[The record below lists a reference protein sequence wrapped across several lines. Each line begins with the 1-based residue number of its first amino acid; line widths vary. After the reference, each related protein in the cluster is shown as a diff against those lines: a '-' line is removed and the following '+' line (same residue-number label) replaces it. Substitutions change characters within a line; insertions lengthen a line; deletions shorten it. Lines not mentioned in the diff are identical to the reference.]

1 MIVRSVR
8 KLVGNACQGAKG
20 KMTPVVGVFAVKGGR
35 NVKHTRQIEDTVGT
49 ARLLTIAIIVSSVLA
64 LSLCACSGEGA
75 GAGSAGSAG
84 SASAGSSSAGVPMS
98 SSGPVAFTYRT
109 NVAHHDVPLDQRSR
123 DSFDQEAYLND
134 FYAFKSAVDND
145 ATDLAELMRLY
156 DKLAGHVMNLNS
168 DYALARFDYRQDVSN
183 ALAVERY
190 VAKRDLLS
198 DTTAKCAYQFGRALE
213 SPQGKGFRAHIG
225 STFAYA
231 LDRSANASS
240 EAYDL
245 RKQRNDLV
253 VRYDKLAA
261 QGASETELKELYIE
275 MVNTNNALA
284 RACGYDNYAEYAYAV
299 EYRRDYTVD
308 DALRLQEAIAR
319 DYVPV
324 YQAYL
329 ADSLDVDLVY
339 QVFDENNDTSEVKLA
354 NVRKCVASVSPAL
367 TEAVDHLQR
376 NGLYDISAV
385 KTYAN
390 DAFTMEIPS
399 YNDAFMVIAPEGDV
413 TDYQTLIHEFGH
425 FNHMYHAPSN
435 AFVSND
441 VPDVQETMSQALELL
456 CCGAYDEL
464 CPGYGEALAA
474 YVVYDKAQ
482 TVREAFAINE
492 AEYRAY
498 TTPNV
503 TPEKIDAIWA
513 DVREK
518 YRMSQEDESWT
529 ATSHIFSKPFYYIG
543 YGTSALAALSLYV
556 DAQDDFAS
564 AVTKYLILS
573 EAPPETMFCQ
583 ALDLMDK
590 GDLMDPDKMA
600 AFSQKV
606 GKVLA
611 Q

>member
-1 MIVRSVR
+1 MKCLKRMEQI
-8 KLVGNACQGAKG
+8 GAVV
-20 KMTPVVGVFAVKGGR
+20 MT
-35 NVKHTRQIEDTVGT
+35 
-49 ARLLTIAIIVSSVLA
+49 LA
-64 LSLCACSGEGA
+64 LALLLCACSGEGA

-84 SASAGSSSAGVPMS
+84 GASAGSSSAGVSMS
-98 SSGPVAFTYRT
+98 SARPVAFTYTT
-109 NVAHHDVPLDQRSR
+109 NVEHRDVPLDQRSR

-134 FYAFKSAVDND
+134 FYAFKSAVDNG
-145 ATDLAELMRLY
+145 ATDLAELTRLY

-168 DYALARFDYRQDVSN
+168 DYALARFDYRQN
-183 ALAVERY
+183 ASDAASVERY
-190 VAKRDLLS
+190 MAKRDLLS

-225 STFAYA
+225 GAFAYA
-231 LDRSANASS
+231 LDRSAHASS

-245 RKQRNDLV
+245 RKQRNNLV

-308 DALRLQEAIAR
+308 DALRLQEAIVR

-329 ADSLDVDLVY
+329 ADSLDVELVY

-354 NVRKCVASVSPAL
+354 NVRKCVAAASPAL
-367 TEAVDHLQR
+367 TEAADHLQR
-376 NGLYDISAV
+376 NRLCDISAA

-390 DAFTMEIPS
+390 DAFTMEIPG

-425 FNHMYHAPSN
+425 FNHMYHVPSN

-498 TTPNV
+498 ITPDV
-503 TPEKIDAIWA
+503 TPEKIDAIWV

-518 YRMSQEDESWT
+518 YRMPQEDESWT
-529 ATSHIFSKPFYYIG
+529 ATSHIFSKPFYYVG

-564 AVTKYLILS
+564 AVTKYLVLS

-583 ALDLMDK
+583 ALELMDK

-606 GKVLA
+606 GKALA
-611 Q
+611 P

>member
-1 MIVRSVR
+1 MKRLKCRERI
-8 KLVGNACQGAKG
+8 GAVA
-20 KMTPVVGVFAVKGGR
+20 T
-35 NVKHTRQIEDTVGT
+35 
-49 ARLLTIAIIVSSVLA
+49 SLA
-64 LSLCACSGEGA
+64 LILSLCACSGESA
-75 GAGSAGSAG
+75 GAGSEGSAG
-84 SASAGSSSAGVPMS
+84 GTSVGSLPAGTPMG
-98 SSGPVAFTYRT
+98 SSGPVSFTYET
-109 NVAHHDVPLDQRSR
+109 NVAHQDVPLDQRSR

-134 FYAFKSAVDND
+134 FYAFKNAVDNG
-145 ATDLAELMRLY
+145 AADLAELTRLY
-156 DKLAGHVMNLNS
+156 DKLAEHVMNLNS
-168 DYALARFDYRQDVSN
+168 DYALARFDYRQN
-183 ALAVERY
+183 ASDAVAVERY

-198 DTTAKCAYQFGRALE
+198 DTTAKCAYQFRRALE
-213 SPQGKGFRAHIG
+213 SPQGKGFRTYIG
-225 STFAYA
+225 SVFAYA

-261 QGASETELKELYIE
+261 QGASETELKELYVE

-308 DALRLQEAIAR
+308 DAVRLQEAIVR

-324 YQAYL
+324 YQTYL
-329 ADSLDVDLVY
+329 ADSLDVDLVFR
-339 QVFDENNDTSEVKLA
+339 VFDENNDTSEVKLA
-354 NVRKCVASVSPAL
+354 NVRKCVAAVSPAF
-367 TEAVDHLQR
+367 TEAADYLQR
-376 NGLYDISAV
+376 NRLYDISAA

-390 DAFTMEIPS
+390 DAFTMEISS

-456 CCGAYDEL
+456 CCGAYDKL
-464 CPGYGEALAA
+464 CQGYGDALAA

-498 TTPNV
+498 TTTNI
-503 TPEKIDAIWA
+503 TPEKVDAIWA

-518 YRMSQEDESWT
+518 YRMPQDDESWT
-529 ATSHIFSKPFYYIG
+529 TTSHIFSKPFYYVG

-556 DAQDDFAS
+556 DAQDDFSS
-564 AVTKYLILS
+564 AVTKYLVLS

-590 GDLMDPDKMA
+590 GDLMNPDKMA
-600 AFSQKV
+600 AFAQKV

>member
-1 MIVRSVR
+1 M
-8 KLVGNACQGAKG
+8 
-20 KMTPVVGVFAVKGGR
+20 
-35 NVKHTRQIEDTVGT
+35 
-49 ARLLTIAIIVSSVLA
+49 
-64 LSLCACSGEGA
+64 
-75 GAGSAGSAG
+75 GSAR
-84 SASAGSSSAGVPMS
+84 
-98 SSGPVAFTYRT
+98 PVAFTYTT
-109 NVAHHDVPLDQRSR
+109 NVEHRDVPLGQRSR

-134 FYAFKSAVDND
+134 FYAFKSAVDNG
-145 ATDLAELMRLY
+145 ATDLAELTRLY

-225 STFAYA
+225 SAFAYA

-308 DALRLQEAIAR
+308 DALRLQEAIVR

-339 QVFDENNDTSEVKLA
+339 QVFDENNDASEVKLA
-354 NVRKCVASVSPAL
+354 NVRKCVALVSPAL
-367 TEAVDHLQR
+367 TEAVDYLQR
-376 NGLYDISAV
+376 NSLYDIAAV

-390 DAFTMEIPS
+390 GAFTMEIPS

-474 YVVYDKAQ
+474 YVIYDKAQ

-498 TTPNV
+498 TTPDV

-518 YRMSQEDESWT
+518 YRMPQEDESWM

-556 DAQDDFAS
+556 EAQDDFAS
-564 AVTKYLILS
+564 AATKYLILS

-606 GKVLA
+606 GKMLA

>member
-1 MIVRSVR
+1 M
-8 KLVGNACQGAKG
+8 G
-20 KMTPVVGVFAVKGGR
+20 
-35 NVKHTRQIEDTVGT
+35 
-49 ARLLTIAIIVSSVLA
+49 
-64 LSLCACSGEGA
+64 
-75 GAGSAGSAG
+75 
-84 SASAGSSSAGVPMS
+84 
-98 SSGPVAFTYRT
+98 SSGPVSFTYET
-109 NVAHHDVPLDQRSR
+109 NVAHQDVPLDQRSR

-134 FYAFKSAVDND
+134 FYAFKAAVDD
-145 ATDLAELMRLY
+145 SATDLAEFTRLY
-156 DKLAGHVMNLNS
+156 DKLAEHVMNLNS
-168 DYALARFDYRQDVSN
+168 DYALARFDYRQNTTD
-183 ALAVERY
+183 AAAIERY

-198 DTTAKCAYQFGRALE
+198 DTTAKCAYQFRRALE

-225 STFAYA
+225 SAFAYA
-231 LDRSANASS
+231 LDRSANASD

-253 VRYDKLAA
+253 VRYDKLVV

-308 DALRLQEAIAR
+308 DAVRLQEAIVR

-329 ADSLDVDLVY
+329 ADSLDVDLVFR
-339 QVFDENNDTSEVKLA
+339 VFDENSDTSEAKLA
-354 NVRKCVASVSPAL
+354 NLRTCVAAVSPAL

-376 NGLYDISAV
+376 NGLYDISVA

-456 CCGAYDEL
+456 CFGAYDEL
-464 CPGYGEALAA
+464 CPGYGDALAA
-474 YVVYDKAQ
+474 YVIYDKAQ

-498 TTPNV
+498 TTSDV

-518 YRMSQEDESWT
+518 YRMPQDNESWT
-529 ATSHIFSKPFYYIG
+529 ATSHIFSKPFYYVG
-543 YGTSALAALSLYV
+543 YGTSVLAALSLYV

-573 EAPPETMFCQ
+573 EAPSETMFCQ
-583 ALDLMDK
+583 ALELMDK
-590 GDLMDPDKMA
+590 GDLMNPDKMA
-600 AFSQKV
+600 AFAQKV
-606 GKVLA
+606 GKALA

>member
-1 MIVRSVR
+1 MKRLRCREQIGAVATSLA
-8 KLVGNACQGAKG
+8 LV
-20 KMTPVVGVFAVKGGR
+20 
-35 NVKHTRQIEDTVGT
+35 
-49 ARLLTIAIIVSSVLA
+49 
-64 LSLCACSGEGA
+64 LSLCACSSEAA
-75 GAGSAGSAG
+75 GAGSAGSARSMG
-84 SASAGSSSAGVPMS
+84 GTSAGGLPAGVPMGS
-98 SSGPVAFTYRT
+98 AGPVAFTYET
-109 NVAHHDVPLDQRSR
+109 NIAHQDVPLDQRSR

-134 FYAFKSAVDND
+134 FYAFKAAVDD
-145 ATDLAELMRLY
+145 SATELAELTRLY

-168 DYALARFDYRQDVSN
+168 DYALARFDYRQN
-183 ALAVERY
+183 ATDAAAVERY

-198 DTTAKCAYQFGRALE
+198 DTTAKCAYQFRRVLG

-225 STFAYA
+225 SAFAYA
-231 LDRSANASS
+231 LDCSTNASS

-253 VRYDKLAA
+253 VRYDKLVV
-261 QGASETELKELYIE
+261 QGASETEFKELYIE

-308 DALRLQEAIAR
+308 DAVRLQEAIVR

-329 ADSLDVDLVY
+329 ADSLDVDLVF
-339 QVFDENNDTSEVKLA
+339 QVFDQNNDASETKLA
-354 NVRKCVASVSPAL
+354 NLRTCVAAVSPAL
-367 TEAVDHLQR
+367 AEAVDHLQR
-376 NGLYDISAV
+376 NGLYDIGAA
-385 KTYAN
+385 KTYVN

-399 YNDAFMVIAPEGDV
+399 YNDAFIVIAPEGDV

-425 FNHMYHAPSN
+425 FNHMYHVPSN

-441 VPDVQETMSQALELL
+441 APDVQETMSQALELL

-498 TTPNV
+498 TTTNI
-503 TPEKIDAIWA
+503 TPEKVDAIWA
-513 DVREK
+513 DVRNK
-518 YRMSQEDESWT
+518 YRMPQDDESWT
-529 ATSHIFSKPFYYIG
+529 ATSHIFSKPFYYVG

-564 AVTKYLILS
+564 AVTKYLVLS
-573 EAPPETMFCQ
+573 EVPPETTFCQ

-590 GDLMDPDKMA
+590 GDLMNPDKMA

-606 GKVLA
+606 GKALA
-611 Q
+611 R